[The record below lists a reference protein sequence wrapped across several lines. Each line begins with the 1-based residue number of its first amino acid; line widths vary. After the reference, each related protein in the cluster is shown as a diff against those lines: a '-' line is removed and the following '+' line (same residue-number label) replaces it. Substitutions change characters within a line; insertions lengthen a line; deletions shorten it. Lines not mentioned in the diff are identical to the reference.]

1 MDDKLCHCAI
11 ESLSPTCECGIIGFF
26 EDLVVMVCGVYL
38 LLSQYTGYTVN
49 RKINKVYSERAFSL
63 MEGKF

>member
-1 MDDKLCHCAI
+1 MDYKSCHCAI
-11 ESLSPTCECGIIGFF
+11 ESLSPICEGDIIGIL
-26 EDLVVMVCGVYL
+26 EDVMVMVCGVYL

-49 RKINKVYSERAFSL
+49 GKIYKVYSERAFSL